1 MDGCRDGDG
10 GLVGFDTDGKM
21 NPHMSGACVCVS
33 VCNELISKI
42 TVIFTIF

>member
-21 NPHMSGACVCVS
+21 NPHVSGACVS